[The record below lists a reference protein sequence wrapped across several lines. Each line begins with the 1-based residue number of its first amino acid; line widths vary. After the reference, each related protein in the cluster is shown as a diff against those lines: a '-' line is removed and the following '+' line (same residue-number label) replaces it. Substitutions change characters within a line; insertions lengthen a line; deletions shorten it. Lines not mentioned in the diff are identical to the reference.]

1 MLLKYFKGCRVHK
14 KYMSP
19 VFENKK
25 KNRNKNDAEGAISPL
40 SSAKAIWKIIVLK
53 IHVLH
58 SDAFFFLQMEQ
69 NIASQR

>member
-1 MLLKYFKGCRVHK
+1 
-14 KYMSP
+14 MSP

-58 SDAFFFLQMEQ
+58 SDAGFFFA
-69 NIASQR
+69 NGTKHCKSKVT